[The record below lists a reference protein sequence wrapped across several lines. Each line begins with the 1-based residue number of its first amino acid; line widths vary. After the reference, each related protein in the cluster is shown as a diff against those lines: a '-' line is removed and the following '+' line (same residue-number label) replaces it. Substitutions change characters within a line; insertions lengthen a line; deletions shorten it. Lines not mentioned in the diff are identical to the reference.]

1 MQGKTWIHYAV
12 KILEILDENQAV
24 PLSFIAR
31 ELGVNT
37 SYCRK
42 ILEILHKA
50 GYIQV
55 QDEPL
60 KDIQAR
66 DERVRGRPPR
76 SLVMLTPKG
85 KEYRQSIIVAMDFL
99 ESAFR
104 GKDLKGKNLE
114 IIRRFRKLMGEIFQ
128 DEEDECG

>member
-24 PLSFIAR
+24 PPSFIAR
-31 ELGVNT
+31 ELRVNT

-85 KEYRQSIIVAMDFL
+85 KEYRQSIIIAMDFL
-99 ESAFR
+99 ENALR

-114 IIRRFRKLMGEIFQ
+114 IIRRFRKLMEEIFQ